1 MSEFL
6 LATEN
11 LPFTIALAVMF
22 GIACLE
28 GVTAL
33 LGVALSGVL
42 DALLPDF
49 DFDVELYS
57 ELESPSPFSRML
69 SWLRVGKVPM
79 LMLLIVFL
87 TGFGLVGLALQM
99 TINNSFGVL
108 LPHWLMSIPAVL
120 LALPVVR
127 VFGGVLN
134 RFMPN
139 DETDAVSID
148 SLVGRIATITLGT
161 AAWGSPAEARV
172 QDIHGMTHY
181 VMVEPDMK
189 EESFVAQSAV
199 LLVRNTGAVFKVIA
213 NPNAA
218 LVDAVID
225 DETE

>member
-1 MSEFL
+1 MFEFL

-33 LGVALSGVL
+33 LGFALSGVL

-49 DFDVELYS
+49 DFEVDLYS

-69 SWLRVGKVPM
+69 GWLRVGKVPI

-87 TGFGLVGLALQM
+87 TGFGLIGIALQLF
-99 TINNSFGVL
+99 IDSCFGFL
-108 LPHWLMSIPAVL
+108 LPNWLMSIPAVL

-127 VFGGVLN
+127 IFGGVLN
-134 RFMPN
+134 YIMPN
-139 DETDAVSID
+139 DETDAVSVD
-148 SLVGRIATITLGT
+148 SLVGRVATITLGT
-161 AAWGSPAEARV
+161 AAWESPAEARV

-181 VMVEPDMK
+181 VMVEPDV
-189 EESFVAQSAV
+189 EGENFIAPSAV
-199 LLVRNTGAVFKVIA
+199 LLVRNAGAVFKVIA

-218 LVDAVID
+218 LVDS
-225 DETE
+225 ETE